1 MTFPDKIRFA
11 VITLSDR
18 ASKGEYED
26 LSGPA
31 LTACIKEYYNTKSI
45 RTEIENVIIPDDPQ
59 RLSAL
64 LLNYRAQGIEV
75 VFTTGG
81 TGLGPRD
88 FTPDV
93 VKPLLDKEIP
103 GVMEMIRVKYGMIKP
118 AALVSRS
125 IAGVTGRTLVYCL
138 PGSRKAVAEYS
149 QEILPTI
156 VHSIKM
162 ILGIDDHNC

>member
-1 MTFPDKIRFA
+1 MTFPGKIRFV

-18 ASKGEYED
+18 ASRGEYED

-31 LTACIKEYYNTKSI
+31 IHRMIREFFDAKSI
-45 RTEIENVIIPDDPQ
+45 VTEIENVIIPDDPQ
-59 RLSAL
+59 RLSGL
-64 LLNYRAQGIEV
+64 LLKYRAQGIEV
-75 VFTTGG
+75 IFTTGG

-125 IAGVTGRTLVYCL
+125 IAGVTAKTLVYCL
-138 PGSRKAVAEYS
+138 PGSVKAVGEYC

-156 VHSIKM
+156 MHSMKM

>member
-1 MTFPDKIRFA
+1 MNFPDKIRFA

-18 ASKGEYED
+18 ASRGEYED

-31 LTACIKEYYNTKSI
+31 ITSHINEFFGAKSI
-45 RTEIENVIIPDDPQ
+45 TVEVENIISPDDPQ

-64 LLNYRAQGIEV
+64 LLEYRSQSIEV

-103 GVMEMIRVKYGMIKP
+103 GVMEMIRVKYGMDKP

-125 IAGVTGRTLVYCL
+125 IAGVTGKTLVYCL
-138 PGSRKAVAEYS
+138 PGSKKAVAEYCH
-149 QEILPTI
+149 EILPTI

-162 ILGIDDHNC
+162 IMGIDDHNC

>member
-1 MTFPDKIRFA
+1 MIFPDKIRFA
-11 VITLSDR
+11 IITLSDR
-18 ASKGEYED
+18 ASRGEYKD

-31 LTACIKEYYNTKSI
+31 ISAMIIDYLVSKSI
-45 RTEIENVIIPDDPQ
+45 NAEIENVIIPDDPQ
-59 RLSAL
+59 RLSEL
-64 LLNYRAQGIEV
+64 ILKYREKGIEV

-88 FTPDV
+88 ITPDV

-103 GVMEMIRVKYGMIKP
+103 GVMEMIRVKYGMIEP

-138 PGSRKAVAEYS
+138 PGSRKAVVEYC

-156 VHSIKM
+156 IHSIKM

>member
-1 MTFPDKIRFA
+1 MNFPDKIRIV

-18 ASKGEYED
+18 ASRGDYED

-31 LTACIKEYYNTKSI
+31 LASQIREFFDKPEFRIK
-45 RTEIENVIIPDDPQ
+45 IETVIIPDDPQ

-64 LLNYRAQGIEV
+64 LLKYRAAGTEV

-93 VKPLLDKEIP
+93 VKPILDKEIP
-103 GVMEMIRVKYGMIKP
+103 GIMEMIRVKYGADKP
-118 AALVSRS
+118 AALISRS

-138 PGSRKAVAEYS
+138 PGSIRAVEEYS
-149 QEILPTI
+149 RVILPTI
-156 VHSIKM
+156 VHSIRM
-162 ILGIDDHNC
+162 ILAIDDHA

>member
-1 MTFPDKIRFA
+1 MTLPDKIRFA

-18 ASKGEYED
+18 ASSGEYKD
-26 LSGPA
+26 ISGPA
-31 LTACIKEYYNTKSI
+31 ITAMIREFFAAKSVN
-45 RTEIENVIIPDDPQ
+45 TEIENVIIPDDPQ
-59 RLSAL
+59 RLSSL

-75 VFTTGG
+75 IFTSGG

-125 IAGVTGRTLVYCL
+125 IAGVSANTLIYCL
-138 PGSRKAVAEYS
+138 PGSLRAVNEYCL
-149 QEILPTI
+149 EILPTI
-156 VHSIKM
+156 IHSIKM

>member
-1 MTFPDKIRFA
+1 MTFPDPIRCA

-18 ASKGEYED
+18 ASQGIYED
-26 LSGPA
+26 LSGPEITR
-31 LTACIKEYYNTKSI
+31 LIREYFDSRSVK
-45 RTEIENVIIPDDPQ
+45 TEIDNIIIPDDPQ
-59 RLSAL
+59 RLAS
-64 LLNYRAQGIEV
+64 LLNQYRSEGIEV

-103 GVMEMIRVKYGMIKP
+103 GIMEMIRVKYGMMKP

-125 IAGVTGRTLVYCL
+125 VAGVMGKTLVYSL
-138 PGSRKAVAEYS
+138 PGSLKGVNEYCL
-149 QEILPTI
+149 EILPTI
-156 VHSIKM
+156 IHSIKM
-162 ILGIDDHNC
+162 ILGLDDHHC

>member
-1 MTFPDKIRFA
+1 MTFPDKIRFT

-18 ASKGEYED
+18 ASRGEYED

-31 LTACIKEYYNTKSI
+31 ITAMIREYFEEKSI
-45 RTEIENVIIPDDPQ
+45 PVVIENVIIPDDPQ
-59 RLSAL
+59 RLSGL
-64 LLNYRAQGIEV
+64 LLNCRAQGTEV

-103 GVMEMIRVKYGMIKP
+103 GVMEMIRVKYGLLKP

-125 IAGVTGRTLVYCL
+125 IAGVTAKTLVYCL
-138 PGSRKAVAEYS
+138 PGSVKAVGEYC

-162 ILGIDDHNC
+162 ILGIDDHRC

>member
-1 MTFPDKIRFA
+1 MTFPDKIRFV

-18 ASKGEYED
+18 ASRGEYED

-31 LTACIKEYYNTKSI
+31 VTGLIKEYFESKVQA
-45 RTEIENVIIPDDPQ
+45 TEIENIIIPDDPQ
-59 RLSAL
+59 RLSSL
-64 LLNYRAQGIEV
+64 LLTYRSKGVEV
-75 VFTTGG
+75 IFTTGG

-93 VKPLLDKEIP
+93 VRPLFDKEIP

-125 IAGVTGRTLVYCL
+125 IAGVMGKTLVYCL
-138 PGSRKAVAEYS
+138 PGSVKAVGEYCP
-149 QEILPTI
+149 EILPTVI
-156 VHSIKM
+156 HSIKM
-162 ILGIDDHNC
+162 ILGIDDHHC

>member
-1 MTFPDKIRFA
+1 MTFPDPIRFA

-18 ASKGEYED
+18 ASQGTYED

-31 LTACIKEYYNTKSI
+31 VTANIKEFFDAKGLPVEVSN
-45 RTEIENVIIPDDPQ
+45 NIIPDDPA
-59 RLSAL
+59 RLKELILTLCAE
-64 LLNYRAQGIEV
+64 GIEAI
-75 VFTTGG
+75 FTTGG

-88 FTPDV
+88 FTPDL

-103 GVMEMIRVKYGMIKP
+103 GIMEMIRVKYGALKP

-125 IAGVTGRTLVYCL
+125 IAGVSGKTLVYCL
-138 PGSRKAVAEYS
+138 PGSRKAVQEYC

-156 VHSIKM
+156 IHSMKM

>member
-1 MTFPDKIRFA
+1 MNFPDKIRIV

-18 ASKGEYED
+18 ASQGEYED

-31 LTACIKEYYNTKSI
+31 VSSLVKEFFDAKSVI
-45 RTEIENVIIPDDPQ
+45 TEIENVLIPDDPH
-59 RLSAL
+59 RLSGL

-93 VKPLLDKEIP
+93 VKPMLDKEIP
-103 GVMEMIRVKYGMIKP
+103 GIMEMIRVKYGMIKP

-125 IAGVTGRTLVYCL
+125 IAGVTARTLVYCL
-138 PGSRKAVAEYS
+138 PGSRKAVAEYC

-156 VHSIKM
+156 LHSIKM
-162 ILGIDDHNC
+162 IYGIDDHNC